1 MGIPWKQQLPYP
13 LVHTIYLKTIPQS
26 TSLRT
31 QSSLLNLVNYHLYQ
45 KTNIRDP
52 IIITI
57 EINLTETETMIGP
70 LKPQEITPEVTLEG
84 NTPKIIK
91 TSLPTTLKIDNII
104 QETHQEVTPEGD
116 PQTLN
121 IGHIVEIKIKD
132 INLGAHS
139 ADMTA
144 PRIHTQ
150 LETTIDQEINL
161 KMDHT
166 IDPGRDSK
174 MDHITDQEIDVE
186 MDHSIDPERDSEMTH
201 RKDMKIHMVKGI
213 NQKKKTLHIL
223 GKEIIAKMETTEKET
238 HHNQEATAITGPQTI
253 QQKKG
258 TPHIQEEEALP
269 ETETTTELLH
279 QALTHLQDT

>member
-1 MGIPWKQQLPYP
+1 
-13 LVHTIYLKTIPQS
+13 
-26 TSLRT
+26 
-31 QSSLLNLVNYHLYQ
+31 
-45 KTNIRDP
+45 
-52 IIITI
+52 
-57 EINLTETETMIGP
+57 MIGP

-121 IGHIVEIKIKD
+121 IGHIVEMKIKD

-150 LETTIDQEINL
+150 LGTIIDPEKDLKMDYTIDPEKDL
-161 KMDHT
+161 EMDHT
-166 IDPGRDSK
+166 IDPGKDSE
-174 MDHITDQEIDVE
+174 MNHITDQEIDLE
-186 MDHSIDPERDSEMTH
+186 MDHTIDPEIDSEMTH

-213 NQKKKTLHIL
+213 NHKKETLHIL
-223 GKEIIAKMETTEKET
+223 GKEIIAKIETTEKET

-258 TPHIQEEEALP
+258 TPHIPEEGALP
-269 ETETTTELLH
+269 ETGTTTGLLH
-279 QALTHLQDT
+279 PALTHLQDS